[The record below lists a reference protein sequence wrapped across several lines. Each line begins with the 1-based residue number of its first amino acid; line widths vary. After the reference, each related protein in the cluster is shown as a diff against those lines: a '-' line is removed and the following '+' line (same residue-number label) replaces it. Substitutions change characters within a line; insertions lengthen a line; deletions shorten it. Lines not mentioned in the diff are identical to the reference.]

1 MQPVPRRIPIT
12 IATLLA
18 CLCLPASALAA
29 PPKTSKLESGW
40 EIRDLVNTPPPPTP
54 PPPSESGEGEVG
66 ATEDAPAPIEPFN
79 PNWRPARVPGVFSAD
94 AAPSLFGGTA
104 KQYRL
109 RFTAP
114 PKASGYKW
122 AFRFDEV
129 RRRTTAYLNGRR
141 IGANGDPYSAFE
153 LPAKGLRAGKVNELL
168 VTVDSRKDPKLPEAW
183 WNWGGIVRPVWLVPK
198 GRVGI
203 QDIGMLSDVTCKGLA
218 RRCKAAV
225 KLDGILSKLP
235 RERQKYKTT
244 TQVVRKGKK
253 RQVVRKRVKV
263 PMPQPKLVVKLRSPQ
278 GKLTRKTL
286 KLKGLRRARRRL
298 NDLEIPVRGPKLWS
312 PDKPQLYS
320 ASASLVYKGRTE
332 QIDRKKIGLRSVEV
346 VRGGLRL
353 NNRPINIRGGSIH
366 EDMPGHGAALTNADM
381 DTIVRE
387 LKEAGANTT
396 RAHYLLNPGLLD
408 RFDKAGIMVWNQS
421 PIWQRDHGANL
432 LQYSKERRRALIQ
445 LTRNVRQARSHPSV
459 ITHAVSNELSFTPD
473 RKAGTRRYL
482 IDAAEKARDLDPT
495 IPISLD
501 IKGRPGFEEQFVYE
515 NFDMIGINQYFGWYP
530 WVEDFNT
537 LEPYLREMNDL
548 YPNHAKVMT
557 EFGAEGRADM
567 EGFPPETL
575 GTYAFQANH
584 VARTLDLVDRLPFM
598 TGAIHWTMREFE
610 INPGWL
616 GGVRM
621 NRPGRNTRHYKGVLT
636 YNGVRKPAWTALR
649 EHFARTP
656 LYRR

>member
-1 MQPVPRRIPIT
+1 MQLMPHRIPILT
-12 IATLLA
+12 AALLA
-18 CLCLPASALAA
+18 GLCLPAGAIAA
-29 PPKTSKLESGW
+29 PPKPMKLESGW
-40 EIRDLVNTPPPPTP
+40 EIRDLVNTPPAPTP

-66 ATEDAPAPIEPFN
+66 STEQAPAPVEPFN
-79 PNWRPARVPGVFSAD
+79 PNWKATRVPGVFSAD
-94 AAPSLFGGTA
+94 ANPSLFGGTA
-104 KQYRL
+104 KQYRV
-109 RFTAP
+109 RFMAP
-114 PKASGYKW
+114 PKASGYTW
-122 AFRFDEV
+122 AVRFDGSH
-129 RRRTTAYLNGRR
+129 RRTTAFLNGRR
-141 IGANGDPYSAFE
+141 IGVSIDPYTPFE
-153 LPAKGLRAGKVNELL
+153 LPAKGLRAGRENELV
-168 VTVDSRKDPKLPEAW
+168 VTVDSRKDPRLPEAW
-183 WNWGGIVRPVWLVPK
+183 WNYGGIVRPVSLVPR
-198 GRVGI
+198 GRANI
-203 QDIGMLSDVTCKGLA
+203 KDIGLLSNVTCAGPA
-218 RRCKAAV
+218 TGCKAGV
-225 KLDGILSKLP
+225 KIDGILSKLP
-235 RERQKYKTT
+235 REPQRLGTRVR
-244 TQVVRKGKK
+244 VVGNGKN
-253 RQVVRKRVKV
+253 RRRVVERVKL

-278 GKLTRKTL
+278 GKLTRKTFA
-286 KLKGLRRARRRL
+286 LKGARSGRRRI
-298 NDLEIPVRGPKLWS
+298 EGVEMRVPGPRLWS
-312 PDKPQLYS
+312 PDNPQLYS

-332 QIDRKKIGLRSVEV
+332 EVARKKIGLRSVKV
-346 VRGGLRL
+346 VRGELRL
-353 NNRPINIRGGSIH
+353 NNRPINIRGASIH
-366 EDMPGHGAALTNADM
+366 EDMPGHGAALTDADM

-396 RAHYLLNPGLLD
+396 RAHYLMNERLLQ
-408 RFDKAGIMVWNQS
+408 RFDKAGIMVWNQA

-432 LQYSKERRRALIQ
+432 LAVASERRRAMAQ
-445 LTRNVRQARSHPSV
+445 LERTVLGARNHPSV
-459 ITHAVSNELSFTPD
+459 ITHSVSNELSFTPD

-482 IDAAEKARDLDPT
+482 IDGAETARNLDPT

-567 EGFPPETL
+567 NEFPPETL

-584 VARTLDLVDRLPFM
+584 VNRTLDLVDRLPFM

-616 GGVRM
+616 GGVRT

-636 YNGVRKPAWTALR
+636 YNGARKPAWQAMR
-649 EHFARTP
+649 DHYARTP

>member
-1 MQPVPRRIPIT
+1 MPRRTPIL
-12 IATLLA
+12 IATIVA
-18 CLCLPASALAA
+18 AACLPAGAAAA
-29 PPKTSKLESGW
+29 PPKGTTLQSGW
-40 EIRDLVNTPPPPTP
+40 EIRDLVNRPPAPTP

-66 ATEDAPAPIEPFN
+66 STEQAPVPVEPFN
-79 PNWRPARVPGVFSAD
+79 PNWKSTNVPDVFAAD
-94 AAPSLFGGTA
+94 ANPSLFGGTA

-114 PKASGYKW
+114 PKASGYTW
-122 AFRFDEV
+122 AFRFEGSH
-129 RRRTTAYLNGRR
+129 RRTTVFLNGRR
-141 IGANGDPYSAFE
+141 LGVSIDPYTPFE
-153 LPAKGLRAGKVNELL
+153 LPARGLRAGRQNDLV
-168 VTVDSRKDPKLPEAW
+168 VTVDSRKDPRLPEAW
-183 WNWGGIVRPVWLVPK
+183 WNYGGIVRPVKLIPR

-203 QDIGMLSDVTCKGLA
+203 QDVGLLSNVTCKGLA
-218 RRCKAAV
+218 QQCKAGV
-225 KLDGILSKLP
+225 KLDGILAKLP
-235 RERQKYKTT
+235 KERQSFRTVT
-244 TQVVRKGKK
+244 RVVGKGK
-253 RQVVRKRVKV
+253 RRRRVSTRVKV
-263 PMPQPKLVVKLRSPQ
+263 ALPQPKLVVKLRSPQ
-278 GKLTRKTL
+278 GRLTRKAFR
-286 KLKGLRRARRRL
+286 LKGLRSARQRL
-298 NDLEIPVRGPKLWS
+298 KDMEVRVPGPKLWS
-312 PDKPQLYS
+312 PDNPQLYS

-332 QIDRKKIGLRSVEV
+332 QVDRKKIGLRSVKV
-346 VRGGLRL
+346 VRGELRL
-353 NNRPINIRGGSIH
+353 NNRPINVRGGSIH
-366 EDMPGHGAALTNADM
+366 EDMPGHGAALTAADM

-387 LKEAGANTT
+387 LKEVGANTT
-396 RAHYLLNPGLLD
+396 RAHYLMNEGLLE
-408 RFDKAGIMVWNQS
+408 RFDKAGIMVWNQA

-432 LQYSKERRRALIQ
+432 LQYSNERRRAMAQ
-445 LTRNVRQARSHPSV
+445 MERTVKGGRNHPSV
-459 ITHAVSNELSFTPD
+459 ITHSVSNELSFTPD

-482 IDAAEKARDLDPT
+482 IDAAEKARDLDPS

-567 EGFPPETL
+567 SAFPPETL

-584 VARTLDLVDRLPFM
+584 VARTVDLVNRLPFM
-598 TGAIHWTMREFE
+598 AGAIHWTMREFE

-636 YNGVRKPAWTALR
+636 YNGKRKPAWTALHDR
-649 EHFARTP
+649 YVRTP

>member
-1 MQPVPRRIPIT
+1 MQPVPRRTPIL
-12 IATLLA
+12 IATIVA
-18 CLCLPASALAA
+18 AACLPAGAAAA
-29 PPKTSKLESGW
+29 PPKGTTLQSGW
-40 EIRDLVNTPPPPTP
+40 EIRDLVNRPPAPTP

-66 ATEDAPAPIEPFN
+66 STEQAPVPVEPFN
-79 PNWRPARVPGVFSAD
+79 PNWKSTNVPDVFAAD
-94 AAPSLFGGTA
+94 ANPSLFGGTA

-109 RFTAP
+109 RFTGP
-114 PKASGYKW
+114 PKASGYTW
-122 AFRFDEV
+122 AFRFEGSH
-129 RRRTTAYLNGRR
+129 RRTTAFLNGRR
-141 IGANGDPYSAFE
+141 IGVSIDPYTPFE
-153 LPAKGLRAGKVNELL
+153 LPAKGLRAGRQNELV
-168 VTVDSRKDPKLPEAW
+168 VTVDSRKDPRLPEAW
-183 WNWGGIVRPVWLVPK
+183 WNYGGIVRPVKLIPK

-203 QDIGMLSDVTCKGLA
+203 QDVGLLSNVTCKGLA
-218 RRCKAAV
+218 RQCKAGV

-235 RERQKYKTT
+235 RERQRFRTVT
-244 TQVVRKGKK
+244 RVVGKGKK
-253 RQVVRKRVKV
+253 RRRVSTRVKV
-263 PMPQPKLVVKLRSPQ
+263 ALPQPKLVVKLRSPQ
-278 GKLTRKTL
+278 GRLTRKAFR
-286 KLKGLRRARRRL
+286 LKGLRSARRRL
-298 NDLEIPVRGPKLWS
+298 KDMEVRVPGPKLWS
-312 PDKPQLYS
+312 PDNPQLYS

-332 QIDRKKIGLRSVEV
+332 QVDRKKIGLRSVKV
-346 VRGGLRL
+346 VRGELLL
-353 NNRPINIRGGSIH
+353 NNRPINVRGGSIH
-366 EDMPGHGAALTNADM
+366 EDMPGHGAALTAADM

-387 LKEAGANTT
+387 LKEVGANTT
-396 RAHYLLNPGLLD
+396 RAHYLMNEGLLE
-408 RFDKAGIMVWNQS
+408 RFDKAGIMVWNQA

-432 LQYSKERRRALIQ
+432 LQYSNERRRAMAQ
-445 LTRNVRQARSHPSV
+445 MERTVKGGRNHPSV
-459 ITHAVSNELSFTPD
+459 ITHSVSNELSFTPD

-482 IDAAEKARDLDPT
+482 IDAAEKARDLDPS

-567 EGFPPETL
+567 STFPPETL

-584 VARTLDLVDRLPFM
+584 VARTVDLVNRLPFM
-598 TGAIHWTMREFE
+598 SGAIHWTMREFE

-636 YNGVRKPAWTALR
+636 YNGKRKPAWTALHDR
-649 EHFARTP
+649 YVRTP

>member
-1 MQPVPRRIPIT
+1 MQPVPHRIPIL

-18 CLCLPASALAA
+18 GLCLPASALAA
-29 PPKTSKLESGW
+29 PPKASKLESGW

-54 PPPSESGEGEVG
+54 PPPSESGEGETG
-66 ATEDAPAPIEPFN
+66 STEDAPAPVEPFN
-79 PNWRPARVPGVFSAD
+79 PNWKPVRVPGVFAAD
-94 AAPSLFGGTA
+94 ANPSLFGGTA
-104 KQYRL
+104 KQYKL

-114 PKASGYKW
+114 PKASGFTW
-122 AFRFDEV
+122 AFRFEGSH
-129 RRRTTAYLNGRR
+129 RRTTAFLNGRR
-141 IGANGDPYSAFE
+141 IGVSIDPYTPFE
-153 LPAKGLRAGKVNELL
+153 LPAKGLRAGRVNELV

-183 WNWGGIVRPVWLVPK
+183 WNYGGIVRPVSLVPK
-198 GRVGI
+198 GRATI
-203 QDIGMLSDVTCKGLA
+203 QDIGLLSDVTCKGLA
-218 RRCKAAV
+218 TRCKAAV

-235 RERQKYKTT
+235 RERQTYRIRTRVIGT
-244 TQVVRKGKK
+244 GKK
-253 RQVVRKRVKV
+253 RRVVRIREKLAL
-263 PMPQPKLVVKLRSPQ
+263 PQPKLVVKLRSPQ
-278 GKLTRKTL
+278 GRTTRKAFRL
-286 KLKGLRRARRRL
+286 QGLRSARQRL
-298 NDLEIPVRGPKLWS
+298 KDLEVPVPGPKLWS
-312 PDKPQLYS
+312 PDNPQLYS
-320 ASASLVYKGRTE
+320 ASATLVYKGRTE
-332 QIDRKKIGLRSVEV
+332 QIDRMKIGLRSVQV
-346 VRGGLRL
+346 VRGELRL

-366 EDMPGHGAALTNADM
+366 EDMPGRGAALTGFDM

-396 RAHYLLNPGLLD
+396 RAHYLMNEGLLR
-408 RFDKAGIMVWNQS
+408 RFDKAGIMVWNQA

-432 LQYSKERRRALIQ
+432 LQYSTERRRAMAQ
-445 LTRNVRQARSHPSV
+445 LERTVKGARNHPSV
-459 ITHAVSNELSFTPD
+459 ITHSVSNELSFTPD

-482 IDAAEKARDLDPT
+482 IDASEKARDLDPT
-495 IPISLD
+495 LPITLD

-567 EGFPPETL
+567 EDFPPETL

-584 VARTLDLVDRLPFM
+584 VNRTLDLIDRLPFM
-598 TGAIHWTMREFE
+598 SGAIHWTMREFE

-616 GGVRM
+616 GGVRVG
-621 NRPGRNTRHYKGVLT
+621 RPGRNTRHYKGVLT
-636 YNGVRKPAWTALR
+636 YNGQRKPAWNAL
-649 EHFARTP
+649 HDHYARTP